1 MPRCAAEG
9 DVVRAARSG
18 HWSTELREHAT
29 NCTTC
34 GDAALVAAAL
44 AREGRRPPRTA
55 EVADARRVWWT
66 ARLRARHSSIERA
79 TRPIA
84 VVEVAAVGIA
94 ALAGAFGLVWAAPLI
109 SAVGLSGEW
118 ARAGGSVL
126 ESLGTAVVTSGTAG
140 IAFWLSLAI
149 AHAAAQDVSGR

>member
-1 MPRCAAEG
+1 MPRCATEA

-18 HWSTELREHAT
+18 RWSAELREHAT
-29 NCTTC
+29 HCTTC

-44 AREGRRPPRTA
+44 ARERRRSPRTA

-66 ARLRARHSSIERA
+66 AQLRARHSSIERA

-94 ALAGAFGLVWAAPLI
+94 ALAGAFALFWAAPLI

-126 ESLGTAVVTSGTAG
+126 ESLVAAVATSGTAG

-149 AHAAAQDVSGR
+149 AHAAAKDVPGR